1 MLTAKKMGIDVP
13 DSFIV
18 NLGNGS
24 ETEVLYATMRY
35 DRDLHSDI
43 FIGDLECPFRLHQED
58 FAQALGIPSSEKY
71 EKDDTFYMK
80 RMFKLLNDY
89 SSNPVEDRQKLWNRI
104 AFNYLIGNTD
114 CHVKNYSLLYC
125 SDFKSVRLAPA
136 YDIVSTRI
144 YGTTNEMSF
153 YVGGE
158 LDITKINRDTFI
170 QAADEVGLGR
180 KLAMKNFDLLSDKME
195 ACIDAAA
202 YELNQ
207 MGFQDAL
214 AVRDAMK
221 EVIFKK

>member
-1 MLTAKKMGIDVP
+1 
-13 DSFIV
+13 
-18 NLGNGS
+18 
-24 ETEVLYATMRY
+24 
-35 DRDLHSDI
+35 
-43 FIGDLECPFRLHQED
+43 
-58 FAQALGIPSSEKY
+58 
-71 EKDDTFYMK
+71 
-80 RMFKLLNDY
+80 
-89 SSNPVEDRQKLWNRI
+89 
-104 AFNYLIGNTD
+104 
-114 CHVKNYSLLYC
+114 
-125 SDFKSVRLAPA
+125 
-136 YDIVSTRI
+136 
-144 YGTTNEMSF
+144 MSF

-221 EVIFKK
+221 EVI